1 MYKVEKAKVLF
12 IDDSDIKDPG
22 ASLADGALKPDVDIA
37 NLDAEIII
45 YQNRMIKN
53 VYGQTEKFPFKKD

>member
-12 IDDSDIKDPG
+12 IDDSDIQDPNAPLG
-22 ASLADGALKPDVDIA
+22 YGALKPDVDIA

-53 VYGQTEKFPFKKD
+53 VYGQAEKFPFKKD